1 MTVRCATCRHYPGRD
16 ALCAHGKRHAT
27 AQPKRCTVYRPT
39 KEARHVGTLRG
50 IAVSLLHD
58 GDLRRY
64 AATLN
69 VAHDAAEAVRR

>member
-1 MTVRCATCRHYPGRD
+1 MIVRCATCRHYPGRN
-16 ALCAHGKRHAT
+16 ALCTRGKRHAT
-27 AQPKRCTVYRPT
+27 AHPKHCGGYERERQ
-39 KEARHVGTLRG
+39 ARHVGTLRG
-50 IAVSLLHD
+50 IAVSLLRD

>member
-16 ALCAHGKRHAT
+16 ALCTHGKRHAT
-27 AQPKRCTVYRPT
+27 AQAKRCAEYAR
-39 KEARHVGTLRG
+39 ERQARHVGTLRG